1 MEEIDDLEEENPKV
15 DTKPKD
21 ADIEKIIKDAMV
33 GVKELEEDIEVPIE
47 DDLDEGVD
55 KTEDIPI
62 WIKGPASSAKAAFLG
77 FTSIALTPVATSEV
91 RNKVQIAE
99 FFVSSSRFNLN

>member
-55 KTEDIPI
+55 KTEDIP
-62 WIKGPASSAKAAFLG
+62 KGEESKYGLLKEP
-77 FTSIALTPVATSEV
+77 
-91 RNKVQIAE
+91 
-99 FFVSSSRFNLN
+99 